1 MTRPMH
7 ALCHRAKNMGQGVC
21 HMFTLI
27 TLPQGCRD
35 KCSQITQ
42 FFLKTQE

>member
-1 MTRPMH
+1 MTRLITH
-7 ALCHRAKNMGQGVC
+7 YIFAQITWDKRVC